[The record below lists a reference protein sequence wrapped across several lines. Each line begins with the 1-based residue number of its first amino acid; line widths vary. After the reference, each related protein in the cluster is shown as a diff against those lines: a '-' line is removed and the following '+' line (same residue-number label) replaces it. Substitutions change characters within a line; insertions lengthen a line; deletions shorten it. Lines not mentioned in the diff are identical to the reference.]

1 MQQIML
7 RRQELLDK
15 IKHEHLLNNDY
26 TTRRPRSLSAR
37 RRYTPSP
44 VQPPPSRRSLPDF
57 NKGDYSYRGQG
68 QDMNQV
74 KHVIEH
80 RINTPK
86 TYHLP
91 PLHQA
96 PPPPPPQHV
105 IQQIPQPVIQRIGL
119 DDNQPSKGS
128 LFNKADFME
137 MMMMQGAQMHQL
149 VMQQMMMSNLPGNS
163 RQTSCMPAVIAEPAA
178 PVVMGRG
185 GGGAVHHHHYQ
196 MSPQPQ
202 QPMVHHYPSL
212 PAIQPGMTPMRV
224 AATGPP
230 EPARALVIPRGQV
243 SRPRS
248 ISPPPIATKRANV
261 GNRPSSVFLFGIILK
276 EIVAALHR
284 IYLNPSGNIYPVLAD
299 VVSPQAYDLTNL
311 LRDRSGDKE
320 TNVMLQELQ
329 YVVEN
334 LVYHITEIMPSSGVL
349 GTHRKSAVFELVRNG
364 KRFPDGYFWQAELDR
379 LQFTDNGR
387 TTNIGDA
394 EAFLL
399 IVGIFISRS
408 LVTTLL
414 MKPVDY
420 GLSSQPLTDVGER
433 NLKILATTMLY
444 LVRRV
449 STLRGKTMLPPPGE
463 ISKYLYTDEEMRPI
477 FSKLGRS
484 FNYSEGLL
492 REWGQEY
499 ITRIRAAPISTKN

>member
-1 MQQIML
+1 MAATDTDSVHDYMTRLRMKMVQQKIANEREKQRPPSTESNNDLEQQLHMQQIML

-68 QDMNQV
+68 QGWYACQESDGVVRVWTAFHRDHVPYIMENWLTDAGSRVVRDYIKHDRHRDMNQV

-212 PAIQPGMTPMRV
+212 PAIQPGMTPMRGYTLPGYFN
-224 AATGPP
+224 AHDDG
-230 EPARALVIPRGQV
+230 
-243 SRPRS
+243 S
-248 ISPPPIATKRANV
+248 N
-261 GNRPSSVFLFGIILK
+261 
-276 EIVAALHR
+276 
-284 IYLNPSGNIYPVLAD
+284 YY
-299 VVSPQAYDLTNL
+299 
-311 LRDRSGDKE
+311 
-320 TNVMLQELQ
+320 
-329 YVVEN
+329 
-334 LVYHITEIMPSSGVL
+334 VYH
-349 GTHRKSAVFELVRNG
+349 
-364 KRFPDGYFWQAELDR
+364 
-379 LQFTDNGR
+379 
-387 TTNIGDA
+387 
-394 EAFLL
+394 
-399 IVGIFISRS
+399 
-408 LVTTLL
+408 
-414 MKPVDY
+414 
-420 GLSSQPLTDVGER
+420 
-433 NLKILATTMLY
+433 
-444 LVRRV
+444 
-449 STLRGKTMLPPPGE
+449 
-463 ISKYLYTDEEMRPI
+463 
-477 FSKLGRS
+477 
-484 FNYSEGLL
+484 
-492 REWGQEY
+492 
-499 ITRIRAAPISTKN
+499 